1 MTTGPSAAHPNDSP
15 IPMDGSYGDPVGD
28 LVRAAVA
35 DRPLEEVVHLITLL
49 EESPQY
55 AQATGAALRAVGV
68 DRSVEDVT
76 RLVALLTRPPRNP
89 DSADEAIR
97 AAAESRPVEEVTR
110 LVALLNRSEL
120 QPHCGQEAVR
130 AAATGRPVEELV
142 ELIGR
147 LATERPPQPPQPSYE
162 AYDGEGRPVPELPWM
177 PGLSVFPA
185 PPPHPPESRWPRTA
199 PAWPGRLA
207 ALALLLCGVLCFP
220 VQQDGVSL
228 QTYGFALGV
237 SVLGVLLAVLMIR
250 PTLPVL
256 VLAVV
261 VPAGVAAGQL
271 LDGRFRS
278 DGLARALELPL
289 APAWLAG
296 TVAACASLAA
306 LTALVVH
313 LASPTPPNG
322 VLTERRTA
330 EPVREAADAPL
341 AP

>member
-1 MTTGPSAAHPNDSP
+1 MTTGPSAANPNDSA
-15 IPMDGSYGDPVGD
+15 IAMDGSYGDPVGD

-49 EESPQY
+49 EESPEY

-76 RLVALLTRPPRNP
+76 RLVALLTRPPRDA

-97 AAAESRPVEEVTR
+97 AAVESRPVEEVTR
-110 LVALLNRSEL
+110 LVALLSRSEL
-120 QPHCGQEAVR
+120 QPHCGQEALR

-147 LATERPPQPPQPSYE
+147 LATERPPQPSYE
-162 AYDGEGRPVPELPWM
+162 AYDGEGRPGPELPWM

-185 PPPHPPESRWPRTA
+185 PPPHPPASRWPRKA
-199 PAWPGRLA
+199 PALPGRLA
-207 ALALLLCGVLCFP
+207 ALALLVCGFLCFP
-220 VQQDGVSL
+220 VQQDGASL
-228 QTYGFALGV
+228 QVYGFALGV
-237 SVLGVLLAVLMIR
+237 SFLCVLLAVLMIR

-256 VLAVV
+256 AFAVV

-271 LDGRFRS
+271 LYGRFRS
-278 DGLARALELPL
+278 EGLARALELPL

-296 TVAACASLAA
+296 TVAACAALAA

-322 VLTERRTA
+322 VLTERRTT